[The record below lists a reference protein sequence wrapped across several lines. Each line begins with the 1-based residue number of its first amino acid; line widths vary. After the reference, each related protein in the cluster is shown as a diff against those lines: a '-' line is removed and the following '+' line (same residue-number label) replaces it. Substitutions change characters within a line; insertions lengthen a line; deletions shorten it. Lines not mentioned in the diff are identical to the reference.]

1 MKFFKAYTQVLK
13 DFNETDYKNSNYQ
26 AKTKYV
32 FENLFSLNSQ
42 IEICDNGEVYVTYF
56 DLEDNEH
63 TSLVDDEMILALCN
77 MPDSQLYLLETKE

>member
-42 IEICDNGEVYVTYF
+42 IEICDNGEV
-56 DLEDNEH
+56 
-63 TSLVDDEMILALCN
+63 
-77 MPDSQLYLLETKE
+77 